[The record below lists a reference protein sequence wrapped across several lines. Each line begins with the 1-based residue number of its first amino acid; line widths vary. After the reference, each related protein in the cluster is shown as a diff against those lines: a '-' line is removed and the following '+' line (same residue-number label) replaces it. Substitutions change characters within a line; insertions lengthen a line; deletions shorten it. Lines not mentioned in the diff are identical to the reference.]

1 MKVIVIGFLQY
12 LHRVFMDE
20 LYTRYKQI
28 KVIDPSLPSF
38 ADWKLEIGLREY
50 EKARFENKRTKKN
63 VGGYVNKPMNV
74 GRRSNSPIPPRNIK
88 REEFLFEMAEKKEAR
103 KRKLIEK
110 ATETARANL
119 DKQIKIIEANAL
131 KY

>member
-1 MKVIVIGFLQY
+1 MN
-12 LHRVFMDE
+12 DE
-20 LYTRYKQI
+20 LYNRYKQI
-28 KVIDPSLPSF
+28 KVVEPKTPSF
-38 ADWKLEIGLREY
+38 QEWKLELGLQAWEA
-50 EKARFENKRTKKN
+50 ARLKRTKKN
-63 VGGYVNKPMNV
+63 AGGYVNKPMNV

-88 REEFLFEMAEKKEAR
+88 REEFLFEMAEKKETR

>member
-1 MKVIVIGFLQY
+1 MS
-12 LHRVFMDE
+12 DE
-20 LYTRYKQI
+20 LYNQYKKI
-28 KVIDPSLPSF
+28 KVVDPKTPSF
-38 ADWKLEIGLREY
+38 AEWRFNLGAAAWEE
-50 EKARFENKRTKKN
+50 ARLKRTKKN
-63 VGGYVNKPMNV
+63 AGGYVNKPMNV

>member
-1 MKVIVIGFLQY
+1 MS
-12 LHRVFMDE
+12 DE
-20 LYTRYKQI
+20 LYNRYKQI
-28 KVIDPSLPSF
+28 KVIDPNLPSF
-38 ADWKLEIGLREY
+38 ADWKLDLGLKAY

-63 VGGYVNKPMNV
+63 AGGYVNKPMNV

>member
-1 MKVIVIGFLQY
+1 
-12 LHRVFMDE
+12 MDE
-20 LYTRYKQI
+20 LYDQYKKI
-28 KVIDPSLPSF
+28 KAIEPKTPSF
-38 ADWKLEIGLREY
+38 AQWRMDVGLAAW

-63 VGGYVNKPMNV
+63 TGGFVNKPMNV

-88 REEFLFEMAEKKEAR
+88 REEFLFEMAEKKETR